1 MVLQDNEVMK
11 CSRIAGHT
19 KARLRLIAVNLQ
31 YDQFACGLSLVM
43 VNCVG
48 AGPKQAQCW
57 TTLGIVSASCI
68 PQSERGK
75 GVEGI
80 HKCVVREW
88 TIESKLG
95 KTGDK
100 DTKVLETVVIGR
112 EQQIGGI
119 KRF

>member
-1 MVLQDNEVMK
+1 MK

-19 KARLRLIAVNLQ
+19 KARLRFYKLVAVNLQ

-57 TTLGIVSASCI
+57 TTLAIVSASCI

-80 HKCVVREW
+80 RKCVVREW

-95 KTGDK
+95 KRGDK

-112 EQQIGGI
+112 NNRLVGLKDSES
-119 KRF
+119 